1 MGDSRFTAECGG
13 RIVFP
18 FAGRLSVIDENNDFL
33 LVDKPAGMPVHPSK
47 PDERGTL
54 WNHLGGLLAFECA
67 TGGAVSIITRLDRE
81 TSGLTLVAKHR
92 SAARSLCRRMEAH
105 AIRKT
110 YLALVFGWPAESEWV
125 VDQPLLRLGSVM
137 ESKIWLKQ
145 GIHPAGYPSKTRF
158 GVLWKGFARC
168 DKERAVSLL
177 SAMPVTGR
185 MHQIRVHAAWSGYP
199 LVGDKIYG
207 VDDGCYLEFIETG
220 WTESLEN
227 RLLMPRHALHA
238 WRLSFDEPG
247 ARWECPVPED
257 IWGLAGDLVGLPEYL
272 VGDSGQLFGGSGRR
286 GQNTF
291 CSQTGDAAE

>member
-1 MGDSRFTAECGG
+1 MGDSRFVTECGG

-18 FAGRLSVIDENNDFL
+18 FAGRLSVIDENDNFL

-54 WNHLGGLLAFECA
+54 WNHLCGLLAFECA

-105 AIRKT
+105 TIHKT
-110 YLALVFGWPAESEWV
+110 YLALVFGWPAETEWV

-145 GIHPAGYPSKTRF
+145 GVHPAGYPSKTRF
-158 GVLWKGFARC
+158 DVLWKGFARG
-168 DKERAVSLL
+168 DKGRAISLL
-177 SAMPVTGR
+177 SATPVTGR
-185 MHQIRVHAAWSGYP
+185 MHQIRVHAAWSGHP

-207 VDDGCYLEFIETG
+207 VDEGCYLEFIETG
-220 WTESLEN
+220 WTEALED

-238 WRLSFDEPG
+238 WRLAYDDLG
-247 ARWECPVPED
+247 AQWECPVPED
-257 IWGLAGDLVGLPEYL
+257 IWVAKGDLAGFSGGLGG
-272 VGDSGQLFGGSGRR
+272 GDGVQLRGGSGRS
-286 GQNTF
+286 GQNPF
-291 CSQTGDAAE
+291 GN